1 MVTPERS
8 IVNVVPRPTS
18 SPSPVPDRLPGST
31 TAAGLLGL
39 LALRP
44 WSTYDLT
51 AQARRS
57 LRFVLPRAES
67 VLYAEP
73 KRLVA
78 KGFAAVREELT
89 GRRRRRVYEITPTGR
104 EALREWLATEPGEP
118 LLDVEPLLR
127 VLFADCG
134 DLDDLGR
141 ALRALDDW
149 AAARLTEGGTI
160 CRGYLA
166 GDAPFPGRLH
176 LNALIADFY
185 VDLYRITRAWVE
197 RAEAEV
203 STWPST
209 EGVGLTP
216 GARAM
221 VERVVALTSGP
232 DGSDVG
238 PTDPRGRR

>member
-1 MVTPERS
+1 MARR
-8 IVNVVPRPTS
+8 PRPEQ
-18 SPSPVPDRLPGST
+18 PPVDDVPLPGST

-39 LALRP
+39 LSLRP

-73 KRLVA
+73 KRLVSR
-78 KGFAAVREELT
+78 GLAAVREELT
-89 GRRRRRVYEITPTGR
+89 GRRRRRVYAITPVGR
-104 EALREWLATEPGEP
+104 DSLRAWLRTDPAEPSLDIEP
-118 LLDVEPLLR
+118 MLR
-127 VLFADCG
+127 VLFADAG
-134 DLDDLGR
+134 DLTDLRR
-141 ALRALDDW
+141 ALRALDAW
-149 AAARLTEGGTI
+149 ADERLTEGGAI

-166 GDAPFPGRLH
+166 GETPFPERLH

-203 STWPST
+203 ATWPT
-209 EGVGLTP
+209 TDGVGLTP
-216 GARAM
+216 GTRAM
-221 VERVVALTSGP
+221 IERVVALTP
-232 DGSDVG
+232 QE
-238 PTDPRGRR
+238 

>member
-1 MVTPERS
+1 MADVS
-8 IVNVVPRPTS
+8 LPTS
-18 SPSPVPDRLPGST
+18 GSDSADDDQDLAPPGST
-31 TAAGLLGL
+31 TAAGVLGL

-78 KGFAAVREELT
+78 RGLAQVQEERT
-89 GRRRRRVYEITPTGR
+89 GRRRRRVYDITARGR
-104 EALREWLATEPGEP
+104 AALRAWLRTEPADP
-118 LLDVEPLLR
+118 SFDVEPLLR

-134 DLDDLGR
+134 DLDDLRR
-141 ALRALDDW
+141 ALRSLDDW
-149 AAARLTEGGTI
+149 AAERLQEGGEI
-160 CRGYLA
+160 CRGYLE
-166 GDAPFPGRLH
+166 GDAPFPDRLH
-176 LNALIADFY
+176 LNALVADFY
-185 VDLYRITRAWVE
+185 VDLYAAIRAWVV

-203 STWPST
+203 ATWPST
-209 EGVGLTP
+209 DGVGLTP

-221 VERVVALTSGP
+221 VERVVALTPEPPGP
-232 DGSDVG
+232 VLRDPSPSD
-238 PTDPRGRR
+238 

>member
-1 MVTPERS
+1 MPRRPS
-8 IVNVVPRPTS
+8 PAPRPAE
-18 SPSPVPDRLPGST
+18 PAEPPGST

-78 KGFAAVREELT
+78 KGLAAVREELT
-89 GRRRRRVYEITPTGR
+89 GKRRRRVYEITPAGR
-104 EALREWLATEPGEP
+104 ASLRAWLATEPAEP
-118 LLDVEPLLR
+118 SLDVEPLLR

-134 DLDDLGR
+134 DLDDLR
-141 ALRALDDW
+141 RSLRTLDDW
-149 AAARLTEGGTI
+149 AAERLVEGGTI

-166 GDAPFPGRLH
+166 GDAPFPERLH
-176 LNALIADFY
+176 LNALIADYY
-185 VDLYRITRAWVE
+185 VDLYRATRAWVA
-197 RAEAEV
+197 RAEAEIAG
-203 STWPST
+203 WPST

-221 VERVVALTSGP
+221 VERVVALTPEVDAAGVP
-232 DGSDVG
+232 GG
-238 PTDPRGRR
+238 GTTGR